1 VLDKV
6 AEALLEK
13 EEISGKVVQDWIDAE
28 KQGEPKK
35 GVKEDQKSGVSE
47 TITVGALEINEHIGR
62 IDIRDEE
69 GNELEEYYLDLEDIS
84 AIIPK

>member
-1 VLDKV
+1 MNEYK
-6 AEALLEK
+6 
-13 EEISGKVVQDWIDAE
+13 IIF
-28 KQGEPKK
+28 
-35 GVKEDQKSGVSE
+35 KSGVSE